1 MDLTARLP
9 SMEDRALAVLHENAE
24 RLEQTGTSAQ
34 KTAAAALLPAIE
46 AELAARRE
54 AKRAQLAARR
64 AAKAADSKGGTKRAA
79 TGRGPK
85 GTD

>member
-9 SMEDRALAVLHENAE
+9 SMEDSALAVLHENAE

-54 AKRAQLAARR
+54 AKRAQMAARR
-64 AAKAADSKGGTKRAA
+64 AAKAADSKGGTKRTAA
-79 TGRGPK
+79 SRGTR
-85 GTD
+85 GAD

>member
-9 SMEDRALAVLHENAE
+9 SMEDSALAVLHQNAE

-34 KTAAAALLPAIE
+34 KSAAAALLPAIE

-54 AKRAQLAARR
+54 AKRTELAARR
-64 AAKAADSKGGTKRAA
+64 AARAGESKGGSKRVAAKRSTK
-79 TGRGPK
+79 GK
-85 GTD
+85 D